1 MPELAQEKGQNMHL
15 RAREG
20 KKKSNSGLQIL
31 ISSSR
36 KLSCPD
42 KPGLTV
48 LFHISGGYKSV
59 LPLLYLLYIQF

>member
-20 KKKSNSGLQIL
+20 KRKSYSKLQIPMY
-31 ISSSR
+31 SSR

-42 KPGLTV
+42 KPDLTV